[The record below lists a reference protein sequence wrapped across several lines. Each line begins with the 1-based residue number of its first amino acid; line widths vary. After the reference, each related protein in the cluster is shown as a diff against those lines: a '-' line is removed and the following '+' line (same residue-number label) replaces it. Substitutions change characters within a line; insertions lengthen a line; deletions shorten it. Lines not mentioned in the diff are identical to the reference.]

1 MELWKYIYS
10 ISFSSITKIVL
21 LWSSGYISDLFVYK
35 DCALM
40 ALLECVN
47 VIHTYLDKHFLL
59 PVYLKCVDVFFAFLQ
74 FTSESFQGYSLL
86 CGIV

>member
-40 ALLECVN
+40 AL
-47 VIHTYLDKHFLL
+47 
-59 PVYLKCVDVFFAFLQ
+59 
-74 FTSESFQGYSLL
+74 
-86 CGIV
+86 